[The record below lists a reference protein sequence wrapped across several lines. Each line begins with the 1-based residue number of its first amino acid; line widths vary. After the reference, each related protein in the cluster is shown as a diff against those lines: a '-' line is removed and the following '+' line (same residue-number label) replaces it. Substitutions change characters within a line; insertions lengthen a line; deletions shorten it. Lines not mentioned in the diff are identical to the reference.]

1 VIEDD
6 TIASQMND
14 VPDSLKGKVK
24 GGGSL
29 TALPIIETQAGDVSA
44 YIPTNVISITDGQI
58 FLESDLFN
66 SGVRPAINVGISV
79 SRVGGNAQIKSM
91 KKVSGTLKLD
101 QAQYRELEAF
111 AKFGSDLDAATM
123 NVIEKG
129 KRNVEILKQAQNDP
143 FTVEDQIAIIY
154 AGSNNLLKDV
164 PVNQVKKFERDF
176 LDYLNAKHRDTLDT
190 LKSGKLTDEA
200 IAVLKEAAAEI
211 TKHFE

>member
-1 VIEDD
+1 
-6 TIASQMND
+6 MND
-14 VPDSLKGKVK
+14 LPEDLKENVK

-58 FLESDLFN
+58 FLDGDLFN

-79 SRVGGNAQIKSM
+79 SRVGGSAQIKSM

-143 FTVEDQIAIIY
+143 YTVEDQVAIIY
-154 AGSNNLLKDV
+154 AGSKNLLSEV
-164 PVNQVKKFERDF
+164 PVDKVKEFERDYI
-176 LDYLNAKHRDTLDT
+176 DYLNAKHRDTLDV
-190 LKSGKLTDEA
+190 LKSGKLTDET
-200 IAVLKEAAAEI
+200 IATLESAAKEISAKFA
-211 TKHFE
+211 